1 MFERI
6 LTDRAPLPVGPYSQA
21 IKVGNFVFVSGQIPI
36 EPETNK
42 VVKGNI
48 EVQTER
54 VIKNIEEILKKAGSS
69 LDNVVKTTVF
79 LRNMK
84 DFEKMNYVYASFF
97 KNKPARSTV
106 EVSNLPKGVLIEIEC
121 IAVISSG

>member
-1 MFERI
+1 MVERI
-6 LTDRAPLPVGPYSQA
+6 LTDRAPLAVGPYSQA
-21 IKVGNFVFVSGQIPI
+21 IKVGNFIFVSGQIPI
-36 EPETNK
+36 EPQTNK
-42 VVKGNI
+42 IVKRNI
-48 EVQTER
+48 KLQTER

-121 IAVISSG
+121 IAIVDL